1 MTRQRCG
8 STRRWRRVL
17 GFVAAL
23 GSLVVGGCDGGNEF
37 ALSLQPF
44 FAPADL
50 ETDQALPGV
59 WTTKE
64 GDVTFTFEQGEGRE
78 YKLVVKETDGGGG
91 TTSEFEAHLVR
102 LGSCM
107 FLDFLPSRASGG
119 SEFYQMHLFRAHSIA
134 RIELSQ
140 DTLQMAFFDGSWL
153 KQKIDEKTVDVTHE
167 MTDGTLLLTGTTEEV
182 QDLVFLHSNDN
193 EAFPDPTTLTRP
205 EVKQ

>member
-59 WTTKE
+59 WATKE
-64 GDVTFTFEQGEGRE
+64 GDVTFTFEQGEGKE
-78 YKLVVKETDGGGG
+78 YKLVVKETDGGEG

-107 FLDFLPSRASGG
+107 FLDFLPSRASGA
-119 SEFYQMHLFRAHSIA
+119 SFTRCTCSAPTRLPES
-134 RIELSQ
+134 S
-140 DTLQMAFFDGSWL
+140 
-153 KQKIDEKTVDVTHE
+153 
-167 MTDGTLLLTGTTEEV
+167 
-182 QDLVFLHSNDN
+182 
-193 EAFPDPTTLTRP
+193 FPRTRCRWRSLMDRG
-205 EVKQ
+205 